1 MVTIAGAG
9 PTGLALA
16 CGLRQFGVDVRIVD
30 AAAGPATTS
39 RALGL
44 QPRGAEVLA
53 RVGALGDLPD
63 KAVRLRSLRING
75 EVALDMGFL
84 RDAGQLVVSQAWV
97 EERLRDRLS
106 ALGVEIEWNTPIS
119 AVSGWDWLVGCD
131 GAHSAVRKSAG
142 IAFEGEAV
150 LENFLL
156 RDVHAKW
163 DLDRE
168 SIHLFVDGP
177 AMTTLFPLPGDI
189 WRVMSPDGGRW
200 TPGPIDAVVWES
212 AFRIHR
218 RQAET
223 YRRGNVL
230 LAGDA
235 AHIHSP
241 LGGQGM
247 NTGLGD
253 ADNLAWK
260 LALVVQGKA
269 APALLDTY
277 EAERRPIGARVLAS
291 TTPATRLVMGPGVV
305 TRTIRDRVMWPLLG
319 LPAVQRRLVRFTS
332 QLDVRYSGPLAAGRR
347 GGQRVPAFARIGRWV
362 LAGPATCLEVA
373 RERLG
378 DVGHHERAGD
388 TLLVRPDGHL
398 AWRGPSSPERLAAW
412 LNEVLGVPETPR
424 PTTRS

>member
-1 MVTIAGAG
+1 MVIVAGAG

-16 CGLRQFGVDVRIVD
+16 CGLRQFGVDVRVVD
-30 AAAGPATTS
+30 QADGPATTS

-44 QPRGAEVLA
+44 QPRGVEVLA
-53 RVGALGDLPD
+53 RLSALGDLPE
-63 KAVRLRSLRING
+63 KAVRLRALRING
-75 EVALDMGFL
+75 AVALDMGFL
-84 RDAGQLVVSQAWV
+84 RDAGQLIVSQAWV

-119 AVSGWDWLVGCD
+119 TVSGWDWLVGCD
-131 GAHSAVRKSAG
+131 GAHSAVRKAAG
-142 IAFEGEAV
+142 IAFEGESV
-150 LENFLL
+150 MENFLL
-156 RDVHAKW
+156 RDLHGDW

-168 SIHLFVDGP
+168 SIHLFVDG
-177 AMTTLFPLPGDI
+177 ASITSVFPLPGGV
-189 WRVMSPDGGRW
+189 WRVMSPGGERW
-200 TPGPIDAVVWES
+200 TPGPIDSVEWES
-212 AFRIHR
+212 TFRIHR
-218 RQAET
+218 RQAAT

-260 LALVVQGKA
+260 LALVVRGRA
-269 APALLDTY
+269 TEELLDTY
-277 EAERRPIGARVLAS
+277 EAERRPVGARVLAS
-291 TTPATRLVMGPGVV
+291 TTPATRLAMGPGVV
-305 TRTIRDRVMWPLLG
+305 TRTIRDRVLWPLLG
-319 LPAVQRRLVRFTS
+319 LPFVQRRLVRFTS
-332 QLDVRYSGPLAAGRR
+332 QLDVKYSGPLASGRR
-347 GGQRVPAFARIGRWV
+347 GGERVPAFARTGRWV

-378 DVGHHERAGD
+378 DVVHHERAGE

-398 AWRGPSSPERLAAW
+398 AWRGPSSPERLAEW
-412 LNEVLGVPETPR
+412 LNEVLGVPGTPR
-424 PTTRS
+424 RTTRS

>member
-1 MVTIAGAG
+1 MVIIAGAG

-16 CGLRQFGVDVRIVD
+16 CGLRQIGVDVRIVD

-44 QPRGAEVLA
+44 QPRGVEVLA
-53 RVGALGDLPD
+53 RLGALGDLPD

-75 EVALDMGFL
+75 AVALDMGFL
-84 RDAGQLVVSQAWV
+84 RDAGQLIVSQAWV

-119 AVSGWDWLVGCD
+119 TVSGWDWLVGCD
-131 GAHSAVRKSAG
+131 GAHSAVRKMAG
-142 IAFEGEAV
+142 IAFEGEPV
-150 LENFLL
+150 MENFLL
-156 RDVHAKW
+156 RDVHGEW

-168 SIHLFVDGP
+168 SIHLFVDGSSI
-177 AMTTLFPLPGDI
+177 TSVFPLPGGV
-189 WRVMSPDGGRW
+189 WRVMSPNGERW
-200 TPGPIDAVVWES
+200 TPGPIEEVEWES
-212 AFRIHR
+212 TFRIHR
-218 RQAET
+218 RQAVA

-260 LALVVQGKA
+260 LALVVRGSA
-269 APALLDTY
+269 GEELLDTY
-277 EAERRPIGARVLAS
+277 EAERRPIGARVLAA
-291 TTPATRLVMGPGVV
+291 TTPATRLAMGPGVV
-305 TRTIRDRVMWPLLG
+305 TRTIRDRVLWPLLG
-319 LPAVQRRLVRFTS
+319 LPVVQRRLVRFTS
-332 QLDVRYSGPLAAGRR
+332 QLDVKYSGPLAVGRR
-347 GGQRVPAFARIGRWV
+347 GGERVPAFARTGEWV
-362 LAGPATCLEVA
+362 LAGPSTCLEVA

-378 DVGHHERAGD
+378 DVVHHERAGD

-398 AWRGPSSPERLAAW
+398 AWRGPSNPERLSAW
-412 LNEVLGVPETPR
+412 LNEVLGVPGTPR
-424 PTTRS
+424 RTTRS

>member
-1 MVTIAGAG
+1 
-9 PTGLALA
+9 
-16 CGLRQFGVDVRIVD
+16 
-30 AAAGPATTS
+30 
-39 RALGL
+39 L

-53 RVGALGDLPD
+53 RLDALGDLPD
-63 KAVRLRSLRING
+63 KAVRLRALRING
-75 EVALDMGFL
+75 AVALDMGFL
-84 RDAGQLVVSQAWV
+84 RDAGQLIVSQAWV
-97 EERLRDRLS
+97 EQRLRDRLS
-106 ALGVEIEWNTPIS
+106 ALGVEIEWDTPIS
-119 AVSGWDWLVGCD
+119 SVSGWDWLVGCD
-131 GAHSAVRKSAG
+131 GAHSAVRKMAG
-142 IAFEGEAV
+142 IAFEGEPV
-150 LENFLL
+150 MENFLL
-156 RDVHAKW
+156 RDVHGEW

-168 SIHLFVDGP
+168 SIHLFIDGRSL
-177 AMTTLFPLPGDI
+177 TSVFPLPGNV

-200 TPGPIDAVVWES
+200 TPGPVDSVEWES
-212 AFRIHR
+212 TFRIHR
-218 RQAET
+218 RQAAT

-260 LALVVQGKA
+260 LALVVRSKA
-269 APALLDTY
+269 SPALLDTY
-277 EAERRPIGARVLAS
+277 EAERRPVAARVLAA
-291 TTPATRLVMGPGVV
+291 TTPATRLAMGPGVV
-305 TRTIRDRVMWPLLG
+305 ARTVRDLMWPLLN
-319 LPAVQRRLVRFTS
+319 LPVVQRQMVRATS

-347 GGQRVPAFARIGRWV
+347 GGERVPAFARTGKWV

-378 DVGHHERAGD
+378 DVVHHERAGE

-398 AWRGPSSPERLAAW
+398 AWRGPSSQERLAEW
-412 LNEVLGVPETPR
+412 LNEVLGVPGTPR

>member
-1 MVTIAGAG
+1 M
-9 PTGLALA
+9 
-16 CGLRQFGVDVRIVD
+16 
-30 AAAGPATTS
+30 
-39 RALGL
+39 
-44 QPRGAEVLA
+44 LA
-53 RVGALGDLPD
+53 RLGALGDLPD

-75 EVALDMGFL
+75 EVALDMNFL
-84 RDAGQLVVSQAWV
+84 REAGQLIVSQAWV

-119 AVSGWDWLVGCD
+119 AVSGRDWLVGCD
-131 GAHSAVRKSAG
+131 GAHSAVRKTAG
-142 IAFEGEAV
+142 IAFEGQPV
-150 LENFLL
+150 MENFLL
-156 RDVHAKW
+156 RDVHAEW

-177 AMTTLFPLPGDI
+177 RMTTLFPLPGDI

-200 TPGPIDAVVWES
+200 TPGPVDAVVWES
-212 AFRIHR
+212 TFRIHR
-218 RQAET
+218 RQAAT

-253 ADNLAWK
+253 AENLAWK
-260 LALVVQGKA
+260 LALVVQGRA
-269 APALLDTY
+269 SAALLDTY
-277 EAERRPIGARVLAS
+277 EAERRPVAARVLAA
-291 TTPATRLVMGPGVV
+291 TTPATRWALQPGRM
-305 TRTIRDRVMWPLLG
+305 TQRLRDFTWPLMT
-319 LPAVQRRLVRFTS
+319 LPVVQRRLVRAAS

-347 GGQRVPAFARIGRWV
+347 GGQRVPAFARTGRWV

-378 DVGHHERAGD
+378 DVVHHERAGD
-388 TLLVRPDGHL
+388 TLLMRPDGHL
-398 AWRGPSSPERLAAW
+398 AWRGPNSPERLSAW
-412 LNEVLGVPETPR
+412 LNEVLGVPETPKQ
-424 PTTRS
+424 TTRS

>member
-1 MVTIAGAG
+1 MVIIAGAG

-30 AAAGPATTS
+30 AATGPATTS

-53 RVGALGDLPD
+53 RLGALGDLPD
-63 KAVRLRSLRING
+63 KAVRLRSLRVNG
-75 EVALDMGFL
+75 EVALDMSFL
-84 RDAGQLVVSQAWV
+84 REAGQLVVSQAWV

-106 ALGVEIEWNTPIS
+106 ALGTEIEWNTPIS
-119 AVSGWDWLVGCD
+119 SVSGWDWLVGCD
-131 GAHSAVRKSAG
+131 GAHSAVRKMSG
-142 IAFEGEAV
+142 IAFEGEPV
-150 LENFLL
+150 MENFLL
-156 RDVHAKW
+156 RDVHAAW

-168 SIHLFVDGP
+168 SIHLFADGP
-177 AMTTLFPLPGDI
+177 SMTTLFPLPGGI

-200 TPGPIDAVVWES
+200 TPGPIDSVEWES
-212 AFRIHR
+212 TFRIHR
-218 RQAET
+218 RQAAT
-223 YRRGNVL
+223 YRRGNVF

-253 ADNLAWK
+253 AENLAWK
-260 LALVVQGKA
+260 LALVVQGRA
-269 APALLDTY
+269 AERLLDTY
-277 EAERRPIGARVLAS
+277 EPERRPIGARVLAS
-291 TTPATRLVMGPGVV
+291 TTPATRLVMGPGLV
-305 TRTIRDRVMWPLLG
+305 TRTVRDRVLWPLLNAG
-319 LPAVQRRLVRFTS
+319 FVQRRLVRFAS

-347 GGQRVPAFARIGRWV
+347 GGERVPAFARVGRWV
-362 LAGPATCLEVA
+362 LAGPSACLEVA

-378 DVGHHERAGD
+378 DVVHHERAGD

-398 AWRGPSSPERLAAW
+398 AWRGPSEQERLAAW
-412 LNEVLGVPETPR
+412 LNEVLGAPETPR
-424 PTTRS
+424 RTTRS

>member
-30 AAAGPATTS
+30 AASGPATTS

-53 RVGALGDLPD
+53 RLGALGDLPD
-63 KAVRLRSLRING
+63 KAIRLRSLRING
-75 EVALDMGFL
+75 AVALDMGFL
-84 RDAGQLVVSQAWV
+84 RDAGQLIVSQAWV

-106 ALGVEIEWNTPIS
+106 ALGVQIEWNTPVAS
-119 AVSGWDWLVGCD
+119 VSGWDWLVGCD
-131 GAHSAVRKSAG
+131 GAHSAVRKMAG
-142 IAFEGEAV
+142 IAFEGESV
-150 LENFLL
+150 MENFLL
-156 RDVHAKW
+156 RDVHARW

-168 SIHLFVDGP
+168 SIHVLLDGP
-177 AMTTLFPLPGDI
+177 RMTTLFPLPSDI

-200 TPGPIDAVVWES
+200 TPGPIDSVVWES

-218 RQAET
+218 RQAAA

-230 LAGDA
+230 LAGDS

-253 ADNLAWK
+253 AENLAWK
-260 LALVVQGKA
+260 LALVVQGRA

-277 EAERRPIGARVLAS
+277 EAERRPVAARVLAT
-291 TTPATRLVMGPGVV
+291 TTPATRVAMRPGLVSGAL
-305 TRTIRDRVMWPLLG
+305 RDLMWPLLT
-319 LPAVQRRLVRFTS
+319 LPVVQRRLVRAAS
-332 QLDVRYSGPLAAGRR
+332 QLDVRYSGPLAVGRR
-347 GGQRVPAFARIGRWV
+347 GGQRVPAFARVGRWV
-362 LAGPATCLEVA
+362 LAGPATGLEVA

-378 DVGHHERAGD
+378 DVVHHERAGD

-398 AWRGPSSPERLAAW
+398 AWRGPSERLSAW
-412 LNEVLGVPETPR
+412 LNEVLGVPATPR

>member
-1 MVTIAGAG
+1 MVTVAGAG
-9 PTGLALA
+9 PTGMALA

-30 AAAGPATTS
+30 AASGPATTS

-53 RVGALGDLPD
+53 RLGALGDLPD
-63 KAVRLRSLRING
+63 KAIRLRSLRING

-84 RDAGQLVVSQAWV
+84 REAGQLIVSQAWV

-106 ALGVEIEWNTPIS
+106 ALGVKIEWNTPIS
-119 AVSGWDWLVGCD
+119 AVPDRDWLVGCD
-131 GAHSAVRKSAG
+131 GAHSAVRKMAG
-142 IAFEGEAV
+142 IAFEGSQV
-150 LENFLL
+150 MENFLL
-156 RDVHAKW
+156 RDVHAEW

-168 SIHLFVDGP
+168 SIHVFVDGP
-177 AMTTLFPLPGDI
+177 AMTALFPLPGGI
-189 WRVMSPDGGRW
+189 WRVMSPGGGRW
-200 TPGPIDAVVWES
+200 TPGPIESVEWES
-212 AFRIHR
+212 TFRIHR
-218 RQAET
+218 RQAAA
-223 YRRGNVL
+223 YRRGNVF

-260 LALVVQGKA
+260 LALVVQGRA

-277 EAERRPIGARVLAS
+277 EAERRPVAARVLAT
-291 TTPATRLVMGPGVV
+291 TTPATRFAMRPGVV
-305 TRTIRDRVMWPLLG
+305 TGAVRDLMWPLLK
-319 LPAVQRRLVRFTS
+319 LPVVQRQLVRAAS

-347 GGQRVPAFARIGRWV
+347 GGERVPAFARTGKWV
-362 LAGPATCLEVA
+362 LAGPPACLEVA

-378 DVGHHERAGD
+378 DVVHHERAGD

-398 AWRGPSSPERLAAW
+398 AWRGPTNPERLAAW
-412 LNEVLGVPETPR
+412 LNEVLGVPATPR
-424 PTTRS
+424 RTTRS